1 MIVPDTQHFMAK
13 EDEGADTVQPVDHSP
28 IVTAPGLVVDV
39 ISGALRGVGR
49 RPRFLTHLQGG
60 TS

>member
-13 EDEGADTVQPVDHSP
+13 RMKARILSHPVDHSP

-39 ISGALRGVGR
+39 ISGALRGVAGG
-49 RPRFLTHLQGG
+49 QG
-60 TS
+60 S